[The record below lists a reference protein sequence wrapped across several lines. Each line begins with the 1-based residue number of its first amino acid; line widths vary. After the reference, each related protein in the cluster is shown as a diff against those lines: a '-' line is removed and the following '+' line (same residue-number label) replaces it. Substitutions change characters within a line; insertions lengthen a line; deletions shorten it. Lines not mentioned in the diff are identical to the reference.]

1 MSTTLKKLAGAAL
14 AAAIT
19 LGGITSAYAQFY
31 NEPLP
36 EEPVIENVVTDE
48 DESLDGLTAGLWIYK
63 NDTMSTGHEWVG
75 LAGGKLS
82 IKGLYHNF
90 WDIYHKGGTIKADS
104 FDVHIDRFWATP
116 ETLNASRSLGWLS
129 DATIDTFI
137 LQVGQRDVHGETF
150 GVKKA
155 GKLTMDGVWNSTPQ
169 MISCDGNLINGWG
182 VKKNTKL
189 EILNCAGG
197 VIDEVQFYTG
207 TVENQAGG
215 FIGKAYQADGVCYN
229 DGEIG
234 EYTMVGG
241 TLENTN
247 GYIGTLYYRDGYLD
261 KKGMDNVGEIIF
273 LDRAVAGMDEG
284 VIDNAVIDEADSDD
298 AAVDNAGWQDAAPL
312 GEEVMVW

>member
-1 MSTTLKKLAGAAL
+1 MKTLIAKKLTGAAL

-19 LGGITSAYAQFY
+19 LGGISSAYTQLLQ
-31 NEPLP
+31 PVP
-36 EEPVIENVVTDE
+36 EGPVVITEE
-48 DESLDGLTAGLWIYK
+48 DEGLDGLTKGLWIYK

-104 FDVHIDRFWATP
+104 FDVHIDRFWVTP
-116 ETLNASRSLGWLS
+116 ETLNASRSLGWAS

-155 GKLTMDGVWNSTPQ
+155 GKLIMDGAWNNTPQ

-197 VIDEVQFYTG
+197 VIDEVEFYTG
-207 TVENQAGG
+207 TVENQADG
-215 FIGKAYQADGVCYN
+215 FIGKVYQADGVCYN
-229 DGEIG
+229 DGEIA

-241 TLENTN
+241 TLDNTN
-247 GYIGTLYYRDGYLD
+247 GYIGTLYYRGGYLD
-261 KKGMDNVGEIIF
+261 RDGMKNIGEVIYVEGPNSGV
-273 LDRAVAGMDEG
+273 DVA
-284 VIDNAVIDEADSDD
+284 
-298 AAVDNAGWQDAAPL
+298 L
-312 GEEVMVW
+312 